1 MALGSANFECDWV
14 LYLRKSKG
22 RAGIARQRTES
33 MPLLE
38 EYGGTVLKEFVDV
51 DATAFTK
58 IGAER
63 LARRDDY
70 QAMLSFLRTPRQ
82 QGKRV
87 GVLAWHADRLH
98 RNPAEVETFI
108 ALCSEHRI
116 PVVTARSGSYE
127 LWTPTG
133 RKRIR
138 QDAVDAAYEVDHLTE
153 RIISHKDEAALAGRT
168 LGGPAPFGWKWRR
181 LSTDDEYRVLVVE
194 PAEAEAVL
202 WGAKALLRGASL
214 LEIAREWNRRG
225 LRRRSGKEWNS
236 GTLVRSVLV
245 RPGNA
250 GFMVHRGRIIE
261 TARPGGKGEWEPIL
275 PEEIWNAVVSLLKDP
290 ERRSSTVST
299 PKWLGSGLYL
309 CGVEGCG
316 QPLGA
321 GATGRQ
327 TGGGKRAVYRCREGS
342 TKRHVSR
349 DALILDSFVEKTVVL
364 RLSKPDLLA
373 LACEGEAADLEALEA
388 RLSAEESELAE
399 WRRLAKERKVS
410 AVAFAQMEPLILE
423 NIAGIKE
430 QIAQAVTVPVIAEVL
445 DEFRGLGK
453 VGFDEVKAYW
463 DAKRR
468 EDLHWCRSIIQALV
482 TVTVLPTKG
491 GRPPGWRPGQPYF
504 NFDAIRFDWHSR
516 RGGSVAAVDVS

>member
-1 MALGSANFECDWV
+1 MNFGCDWV

-22 RAGIARQRTES
+22 RAGIARQRNES

-38 EYGGTVLKEFVDV
+38 EYGGTVLKEFVDI

-58 IGAER
+58 VGAKT

-70 QAMLSFLRTPRQ
+70 QAMLAMLRTPLPP
-82 QGKRV
+82 GKRV

-108 ALCSEHRI
+108 AVCAEQRI
-116 PVVTARSGSYE
+116 PVLTARSGSYE

-153 RIISHKDEAALAGRT
+153 RIVSHKDEAALAGRT
-168 LGGPAPFGWKWRR
+168 LGGPAPFGWRWKR
-181 LSTDDEYRVLVVE
+181 LSVCDEHRVLVVE

-214 LEIAREWNRRG
+214 MEVAREWNRRG
-225 LRRRSGKEWNS
+225 LRRRSGKAWDS
-236 GTLVRSVLV
+236 GTLVRSVLE

-261 TARPGGKGEWEPIL
+261 TTRPDGRGEWEPIL
-275 PEEIWNAVVSLLKDP
+275 PEEIWNAVVSLLNDP
-290 ERRSSTVST
+290 ARRTSVNST

-309 CGVEGCG
+309 CGVPGCG
-316 QPLGA
+316 KPLGA
-321 GATGRQ
+321 GATGPQ
-327 TGGGKRAVYRCREGS
+327 PGGNRAVYRCREGS

-349 DALILDSFVEKTVVL
+349 DARALDDFVDKAVIL
-364 RLSKPDLLA
+364 RLSRPDLLA
-373 LACEGEAADLEALEA
+373 LAYEGQTTEAEGLEA
-388 RLSAEESELAE
+388 RLAAEESELAE

-410 AVAFAQMEPLILE
+410 AVAFAETEPVILE
-423 NIAGIKE
+423 NIARLKE
-430 QIAQAVTVPVIAEVL
+430 QIAQAVTAPVLAEVL
-445 DEFRGLGK
+445 DEFRSHRK
-453 VGFDEVKAYW
+453 VGFEEVKAFW
-463 DAKRR
+463 EAKRKN
-468 EDLHWCRSIIQALV
+468 DLLWCRSVLRALV

-504 NFDAIRFDWHSR
+504 NYNAIRFDWRSP
-516 RGGSVAAVDVS
+516 GSAS